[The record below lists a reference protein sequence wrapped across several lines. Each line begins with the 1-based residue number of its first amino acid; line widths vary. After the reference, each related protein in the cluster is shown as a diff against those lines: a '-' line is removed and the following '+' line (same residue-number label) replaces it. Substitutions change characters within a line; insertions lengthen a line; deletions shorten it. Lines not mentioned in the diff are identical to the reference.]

1 MISNT
6 FIGDIIHKQR
16 DFFATGN
23 TKNINF
29 RIQQLKKL
37 KQIIMDSEES
47 IYQALKLDLN
57 KPQFESFATE
67 IVLITKEID
76 YTIKHLKT
84 WVKAKK
90 VQVYWQLLP
99 ASAKVYPEPLGVVLI
114 IGAWNYPFLLA
125 IEPLIGAIAAG
136 NCAIIKPS
144 ELAPHTST
152 LIAEMI
158 GKHFPPEY
166 IAVVE
171 GGVET
176 SQDLLQERF
185 DHIFFTGGKA
195 VGKIVMTAAAKHL
208 TPVTLELGG
217 KSPCIVDRDIDMQ
230 KTAKRIIWGKFIN
243 AGQTC
248 LAPDYLLVNSH
259 IKEDLLI
266 AIKQNLQL
274 FYGENPQLSS
284 DYPRNINTKHFQRL
298 EKFLQSGEIII
309 GGDTNKDELYISPT
323 VIDHVNWDDAVMQDE
338 IFGPILPIITYT
350 DISAAIA
357 TINSHPKPL
366 ALYLFSR
373 DQNLQKQVL
382 QSTSSGGVCIN
393 ETVMHCSVPGL
404 PFGGVGDSGIGRYH
418 GKASFDTFSHYKST
432 YKNPFWVDI
441 NWRYP
446 PYKGK
451 LSFLK
456 QLLRF

>member
-1 MISNT
+1 M
-6 FIGDIIHKQR
+6 
-16 DFFATGN
+16 
-23 TKNINF
+23 
-29 RIQQLKKL
+29 
-37 KQIIMDSEES
+37 
-47 IYQALKLDLN
+47 
-57 KPQFESFATE
+57 
-67 IVLITKEID
+67 
-76 YTIKHLKT
+76 
-84 WVKAKK
+84 
-90 VQVYWQLLP
+90 
-99 ASAKVYPEPLGVVLI
+99 
-114 IGAWNYPFLLA
+114 
-125 IEPLIGAIAAG
+125 
-136 NCAIIKPS
+136 
-144 ELAPHTST
+144 
-152 LIAEMI
+152 
-158 GKHFPPEY
+158 
-166 IAVVE
+166 
-171 GGVET
+171 ET

-284 DYPRNINTKHFQRL
+284 DYPRIINTKHFQRL

-404 PFGGVGDSGIGRYH
+404 PFGGGGDSGIGRYH